1 MKMDAMGIIIL
12 ILSIIAIIISVV
24 SIIKIHKLPGKINKD
39 PTVKETTAIVKKGDA
54 WDSIKI
60 VPLEHLSLIMLG
72 KYKWFIVRKKL
83 PEKSLIEFD
92 HINKKYMYTDPANGK
107 KLYRMNPYTWFLQW
121 LDTTQTLEP
130 YVVYEPSYIEKTNG
144 ETEIV
149 WRNNIDYLIDRYKNN
164 KEMLESLEIE
174 KSELEDLR
182 KIIMQNFWSLDMKNH
197 LLIGDLYNPVFT
209 TNPIEIGPKK

>member
-1 MKMDAMGIIIL
+1 
-12 ILSIIAIIISVV
+12 
-24 SIIKIHKLPGKINKD
+24 
-39 PTVKETTAIVKKGDA
+39 
-54 WDSIKI
+54 
-60 VPLEHLSLIMLG
+60 MLG

-83 PEKSLIEFD
+83 PEKSLIAFD
-92 HINKKYMYTDPANGK
+92 HMNKKIHVYGSIRWKK

-144 ETEIV
+144 ETEVV
-149 WRNNIDYLIDRYKNN
+149 WRNNIDYLMDRYKNN
-164 KEMLESLEIE
+164 KEMLKSLEIE

-182 KIIMQNFWSLDMKNH
+182 KIIKQNFMSVDMKNH

-209 TNPIEIGPKK
+209 TNPIEVGPKK